1 MATKQD
7 RLIYQFKV
15 TLQDI
20 DPPIWRRIQVWDDTT
35 LGGLH
40 RTLQTVM
47 GWENCHLHE
56 FLIGRRIYSVP
67 DPDDAMY
74 ERKVIDERRKRLR
87 DVVSR
92 VGTLMVYV
100 YDFGDDW
107 RHDLQLEAIL
117 LPDRDQQYPYC
128 VAGERRGPPEDVG
141 GPLGYQDYLE
151 ALANPKHEEHENWLQ
166 WRGQFDSEAFSPA
179 AVNQQLR
186 KELRLTPQQKTVRNT
201 RKSG

>member
-7 RLIYQFKV
+7 RLIYQLNM

-56 FLIGRRIYSVP
+56 FLIGRRIYSAP

-92 VGTLMVYV
+92 VGTRLVYV

-117 LPDRDQQYPYC
+117 LSDPDQQYPC
-128 VAGERRGPPEDVG
+128 CIAGERHGPPEDVG
-141 GPLGYQDYLE
+141 GPPGYQDYLE
-151 ALANPKHEEHENWLQ
+151 ALNNPKYEEHEGWLQ
-166 WRGQFDSEAFSPA
+166 WRGRFDPEAFSPA

-186 KELRLTPQQKTVRNT
+186 KELRLTPQQKTVPNVRNS
-201 RKSG
+201 R

>member
-7 RLIYQFKV
+7 RLIYQLKV

-35 LGGLH
+35 LDGLH

-56 FLIGRRIYSVP
+56 FLIDRRIYSVP

-92 VGTLMVYV
+92 VGTRLVYV

-117 LPDRDQQYPYC
+117 LPDPDQQYSCC

-141 GPLGYQDYLE
+141 GPPGYQDYLE
-151 ALANPKHEEHENWLQ
+151 ALANPKHEEHETWLQ
-166 WRGQFDSEAFSPA
+166 WRGRFEPEAFSLA

-201 RKSG
+201 RKSR